1 MRSVIKYTCCLLCLI
16 AAGLWIADR
25 AFPLHDN
32 SEAGAATVVLD
43 RHGEPLRIFADH
55 NGVWRYPVSIDQVSP
70 RYIEALLTYE
80 DRYFYQHP
88 GVNPF
93 SLLRASWQWIAE
105 GRIISGGST
114 LTMQVARLH
123 YPSQRSVS
131 GKLQQILRALQ
142 LEWHLSKDQILSLY
156 LNTAPF
162 GGTIEGVQAASLQY
176 LQKPASQLRFSEAA
190 LLAVLP
196 QAPSRL
202 RPDRHPKLAQQYRDK
217 VLDRLLSFQVWGE
230 ESVTRA
236 KQENIEVWPLSNP
249 MLAPILSRRLKQ
261 SEPKQK
267 VIRSTIDS
275 GIQQQFSDQI
285 KRYVARQAKGIS
297 AAALLVDNQNRQVVS
312 YVGSADFLN
321 AQRFGHVDMVTA
333 MRSPGSTL
341 KPFLYG
347 LALDDSLIHS
357 ESLLADV
364 PIVTGQYRPG
374 NFSQGFSG
382 PVSASS
388 ALQRSLNLP
397 FVQLI
402 QHYDS
407 QRFANKLDHVGVP
420 LKIPGG
426 RANPAIIL
434 GGAGSS
440 LEHLVTLYTS
450 FANSGSVAPL
460 KYSIAG
466 GFEEAASVNESGQ
479 PTRQLMSPDA
489 AWITWNALAD
499 IDPPDQFIDG
509 YSRAHLPRIGWKTGT
524 SWDYRDVWAVGVSKR
539 YTLGVWLGK
548 PDGSPMER
556 TMGRVLAGPLLF
568 QLYQLLE
575 PETDTIT
582 KPEGIVEQL
591 ICWPDGRVVMSGD
604 QACDQVRTAFTIT
617 QNTPRTLDP
626 EFSKQS
632 RFYSPQYNYLVDQQ
646 SGLRVTR
653 ECDIGSM
660 KSQSDFVW
668 PVAMEPWIS
677 KQWRRDVRIP
687 PFDSKCKTILQTSA
701 LLRLHGINDQQV
713 YHTNGLEVIDVDVR
727 AEGSEGNLNWYLN
740 GRLLEGAGN
749 KQTLTLQGSQTYQLY
764 VQSISGSSVQ
774 IEFSVL

>member
-1 MRSVIKYTCCLLCLI
+1 MRSFVKFTCCVLCLI

-25 AFPLHDN
+25 VFPLSDKLD
-32 SEAGAATVVLD
+32 AGAATVVLD
-43 RHGEPLRIFADH
+43 RNGEPLRTFADQK
-55 NGVWRYPVSIDQVSP
+55 GVWRYPVTIDQVSP

-88 GVNPF
+88 GVNPL
-93 SLLRASWQWIAE
+93 SLLRAAWQWIQE
-105 GRIISGGST
+105 GKIISGGST

-123 YPSQRSVS
+123 YPSSRSVS

-142 LEWHLSKDQILSLY
+142 LEWHLSKDEILTLY
-156 LNTAPF
+156 LNKAPF

-176 LQKPASQLRFSEAA
+176 LQKPASKLRYSEAA

-202 RPDRHPKLAQQYRDK
+202 RPDRHPHLAQQYRDK
-217 VLDRLLSFQVWGE
+217 VLDRLLSFQVWDD

-236 KQENIEVWPLSNP
+236 KQENIAVWPLSNP
-249 MLAPILSRRLKQ
+249 MIAPLFSRRMKQ
-261 SEPKQK
+261 SEPDNK
-267 VIRSTIDS
+267 VIHSTIDI

-285 KRYVARQAKGIS
+285 KRYVSRQAKGIS
-297 AAALLVDNQNRQVVS
+297 AAALLVDNQSRQVIA
-312 YVGSADFLN
+312 YVGSADFLDE
-321 AQRFGHVDMVTA
+321 QRFGHVDMVTA
-333 MRSPGSTL
+333 VRSPGSTL

-402 QHYDS
+402 RHYDS
-407 QRFANKLDHVGVP
+407 QRFANKLDHVGTP
-420 LKIPGG
+420 LRIPGG

-450 FANSGSVAPL
+450 LANSGSVAPL
-460 KYSIAG
+460 KNSVAG
-466 GFEEAASVNESGQ
+466 EVAEADGGNESGQ
-479 PTRQLMSPDA
+479 PTRQLISPEA
-489 AWITWNALAD
+489 AWITWNTLAEKK
-499 IDPPDQFIDG
+499 PPDQFVDG
-509 YSRAHLPRIGWKTGT
+509 YSLAHLPKIGWKTGT
-524 SWDYRDVWAVGVSKR
+524 SWDYRDVWAIGVSKK

-548 PDGSPMER
+548 PDGSPMEK

-575 PETDTIT
+575 HDTETIA
-582 KPEGIVEQL
+582 KPDAVEEL
-591 ICWPDGRVVMSGD
+591 PICWPDGRIAMSGG
-604 QACDQVRTAFTIT
+604 QACDQVRTAFTIAK
-617 QNTPRTLDP
+617 NTPRTLAP
-626 EFSKQS
+626 EPSGGS
-632 RFYSPQYNYLVDQQ
+632 RFHNTQYQYLVDDQ

-653 ECDIGSM
+653 ECDIGRLKGRSN
-660 KSQSDFVW
+660 FVW
-668 PVAMEPWIS
+668 PAAMEPWIS
-677 KQWRRDVRIP
+677 PQWRRDARIP
-687 PFDSKCKTILQTSA
+687 PFNSECKTILQNSA
-701 LLRLHGINDQQV
+701 LLRLHGINPQQI
-713 YHTNGLEVIDVDVR
+713 YHTNGLETIEIDVR

-740 GRLLEGAGN
+740 GKLLEGSGN
-749 KQTLTLQGSQTYQLY
+749 KQKLKLQGDRAYQLY
-764 VQSISGSSVQ
+764 VQSISGASTQ

>member
-1 MRSVIKYTCCLLCLI
+1 MRSVVKFTCCVLCLI

-32 SEAGAATVVLD
+32 SAGGAATVVLD
-43 RHGEPLRIFADH
+43 RNGEPLRTFADH
-55 NGVWRYPVSIDQVSP
+55 SGVWRYPVSIDQVSP

-93 SLLRASWQWIAE
+93 SLLRASWQWIRE

-114 LTMQVARLH
+114 LTMQVARLY
-123 YPSQRSVS
+123 YPSPRSVI

-142 LEWHLSKDQILSLY
+142 LEWHLSKDEILTLY
-156 LNTAPF
+156 LNKAPF

-217 VLDRLLSFQVWGE
+217 VLDRLLSFQVWSE

-236 KQENIEVWPLSNP
+236 KQENIAVWPLSNP
-249 MLAPILSRRLKQ
+249 MLAPLLSRRLKQ
-261 SEPKQK
+261 SEPENK
-267 VIRSTIDS
+267 VIHSTVDS

-285 KRYVARQAKGIS
+285 KRYVSRQADGIS
-297 AAALLVDNQNRQVVS
+297 AAALLVDNQSRQVIA

-321 AQRFGHVDMVTA
+321 EQRFGHVDMVTA
-333 MRSPGSTL
+333 IRSPGSTL

-388 ALQRSLNLP
+388 SLQRSLNLP

-407 QRFANKLDHVGVP
+407 QRFANKLDHVGSS
-420 LKIPGG
+420 LRIPGG

-440 LEHLVTLYTS
+440 LEFLVTLYTS
-450 FANSGSVAPL
+450 LANSGRVAPL
-460 KYSIAG
+460 KFSVAG
-466 GFEEAASVNESGQ
+466 GVEKSASDNESGQ
-479 PTRQLMSPDA
+479 ATRQLMSREA
-489 AWITWNALAD
+489 AWITWNTLAD

-509 YSRAHLPRIGWKTGT
+509 YSLAHLPKIGWKTGT

-539 YTLGVWLGK
+539 YTLGVWLGR
-548 PDGSPMER
+548 PDGSPMEK

-575 PETDTIT
+575 PQPDTIL
-582 KPEGIVEQL
+582 KPEDVVEQS
-591 ICWPDGRVVMSGD
+591 ICWPDGRIVMSGE
-604 QACDQVRTAFTIT
+604 QACDQVRTAYTIAKSA
-617 QNTPRTLDP
+617 PRTLDP
-626 EFSKQS
+626 EPFGQS
-632 RFYSPQYNYLVDQQ
+632 RFYNPRLNYLVDDQ

-653 ECDIGSM
+653 ECDVGSM
-660 KSQSDFVW
+660 KSQSAFVW
-668 PVAMEPWIS
+668 PAAMEPWIS
-677 KQWRRDVRIP
+677 KHWRRDLRVP
-687 PFDSKCKTILQTSA
+687 PFNRQCKTILQNNA
-701 LLRLHGINDQQV
+701 LLRLHGINPQQV
-713 YHTNGLEVIDVDVR
+713 YHTNGLEVIEVDVR
-727 AEGSEGNLNWYLN
+727 AEGSEGKLNWYLN
-740 GRLLEGAGN
+740 GKLLEGTGDKQKLILQGN
-749 KQTLTLQGSQTYQLY
+749 KNYQLY
-764 VQSISGSSVQ
+764 VQSISGASAQ